1 MGVIPSGAV
10 RNAAIETQPQPFW
23 QRIAQAIDRFMAQ
36 RSQRAVPVPVLRR
49 SRDDIKRCHRLI
61 SQASPIAVPEGDRP
75 GATFPRR
82 SLPASRP

>member
-1 MGVIPSGAV
+1 MGVVPSGII
-10 RNAAIETQPQPFW
+10 RNAAIGTEPRPFW

-61 SQASPIAVPEGDRP
+61 SQASPIAVPGGNRSDATFGRRSHPTDRP
-75 GATFPRR
+75 
-82 SLPASRP
+82 